1 MSETHYSLKEMETMN
16 LKSID
21 PASDSKMSETH
32 YSLKEMETFF
42 LPRCLQQTGSIIVRN
57 PLLSER
63 DGNYIYIVQVLFIR
77 SMLSETHYSL
87 KEMETFLL
95 LLLNNDLP

>member
-1 MSETHYSLKEMETMN
+1 METVGLMR
-16 LKSID
+16 SIS
-21 PASDSKMSETH
+21 ALA
-32 YSLKEMETFF
+32 YS
-42 LPRCLQQTGSIIVRN
+42 VRN

-87 KEMETFLL
+87 KEMETLKGLRPFLL
-95 LLLNNDLP
+95 NLLIVRNPLLSERDGNNCGL